1 MDLSS
6 VLKGSH
12 YYKFPLVIKRAE
24 YLVHHLDTKTV
35 TNYAKGKCFNES
47 NQWH

>member
-24 YLVHHLDTKTV
+24 YLVHHLGTRIV
-35 TNYAKGKCFNES
+35 TNDAVLCQCIYES
-47 NQWH
+47 NR